1 MSMRHE
7 RKGNRNDVRQLNK
20 VFLSS
25 TIGYLS
31 FTVKIS

>member
-1 MSMRHE
+1 MSLRHK
-7 RKGNRNDVRQLNK
+7 RKGNRNDIKQLNK